1 MKNRIE
7 RRFISGAGLVK
18 WGFTLVELLV
28 VIAVIAILA
37 GMLLPALN
45 AAREKGRAASCTS
58 NLKQIGVAYAAY
70 VADSDDYMNP
80 ILTMRNGS
88 SGTPHWGM
96 RMIGYNETTG
106 KEEKGKGYMD
116 SSVLR
121 CPSMPYVA
129 DFWRE
134 TPHYGANVYLMGA
147 WTAATGTLSAHL
159 SLKITSMKNSSQK
172 ILIAETWR
180 QASDG
185 TLNTSEGQYRF
196 LVNDA
201 NNSSLY
207 FGRPAGR
214 HAKDC
219 GVLFGD
225 MHVGKFKLF
234 NPLEPYTCEP
244 FMSSLTAVTRRHNRW
259 WE

>member
-1 MKNRIE
+1 MMKNRIE
-7 RRFISGAGLVK
+7 RLFGSSAGRGK
-18 WGFTLVELLV
+18 CGFTLVELLV

-80 ILTMRNGS
+80 ILTMSNGS
-88 SGTPHWGM
+88 LGVPHWGM
-96 RMIGYNETTG
+96 RLIRYDETSW

-121 CPSMPYVA
+121 CPSMPFVA
-129 DFWRE
+129 DFWKE
-134 TPHYGANVYLMGA
+134 APHYGANSYLMGA
-147 WTAATGTLSAHL
+147 WSAAGSVPENL
-159 SLKITSMKNSSQK
+159 SLRITALKNPSQK

-185 TLNTSEGQYRF
+185 TLNMDEGMYRF
-196 LVNDA
+196 HI
-201 NNSSLY
+201 NNPNPSSLY

-225 MHVGKFKLF
+225 MHVGKFKLP
-234 NPLEPYTCEP
+234 NPLDPYTCEP
-244 FMSSLTAVTRRHNRW
+244 FLPSLTATTKRHNRW